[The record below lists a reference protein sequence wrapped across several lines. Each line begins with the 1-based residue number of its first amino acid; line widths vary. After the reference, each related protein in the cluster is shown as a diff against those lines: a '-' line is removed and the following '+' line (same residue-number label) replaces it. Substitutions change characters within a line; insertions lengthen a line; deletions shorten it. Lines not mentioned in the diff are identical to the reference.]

1 MFLAAA
7 ALHLLLQ
14 THLYRYVAC
23 MYSFYC
29 RMKWKW
35 KKGWNAF
42 SQQIDINIWVM
53 SAIFF
58 NSFMQHIFKKVLF
71 AGIAKTIRVSTRSE
85 RSKRKLMSTA
95 QPYYLIFIGPFVK
108 KANRARSWIWR
119 KLEYYTHIFSRC
131 CWLTLHLQLYA
142 SANSFEFEIHFF
154 SSHLCMFVCVCCTSM
169 YGFIRWDSILQANG
183 LNVNGPW
190 HYGLSMGERG
200 EREKQPPP

>member
-14 THLYRYVAC
+14 THIYRYVAC

-85 RSKRKLMSTA
+85 RSKRMLMSTA
-95 QPYYLIFIGPFVK
+95 QPYYLIFIRPFVK
-108 KANRARSWIWR
+108 KSELCALLNMTKIGI
-119 KLEYYTHIFSRC
+119 LHLHIFSRC
-131 CWLTLHLQLYA
+131 CWLTLHLQPYA

-154 SSHLCMFVCVCCTSM
+154 SSHLCMLVCVLYKCVR
-169 YGFIRWDSILQANG
+169 F
-183 LNVNGPW
+183 
-190 HYGLSMGERG
+190 HSMG
-200 EREKQPPP
+200 